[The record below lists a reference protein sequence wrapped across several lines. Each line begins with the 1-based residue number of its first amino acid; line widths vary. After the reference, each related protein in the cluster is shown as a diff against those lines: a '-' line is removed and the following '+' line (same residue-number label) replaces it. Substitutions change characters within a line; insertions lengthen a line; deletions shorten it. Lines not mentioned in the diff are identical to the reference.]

1 MKLEVDNRYL
11 EDIPLRILAQQ
22 SVGFSGKLYSPEH
35 EQKFSTEHSEA
46 KLERDPENAHRFILK
61 IDGVSVFQG
70 FRDMARKLLEKLAS
84 DNPNPDSATE
94 SADDWKFQVLE

>member
-61 IDGVSVFQG
+61 IDGVSV
-70 FRDMARKLLEKLAS
+70 ATWLENSSKNWLPTTRTRTTQR
-84 DNPNPDSATE
+84 NPPMIGNS
-94 SADDWKFQVLE
+94 QC